1 MNNFTYY
8 NDEWNISTPIDKES
22 HIGNTSQPPASTPQ
36 LPLLPHNNLNK
47 RKNVQ

>member
-22 HIGNTSQPPASTPQ
+22 HIGNTSQPPSFNSPASPAPTQ
-36 LPLLPHNNLNK
+36 
-47 RKNVQ
+47 